1 MTTRYST
8 SELYYGSPHRPIEG
22 NVLSPFIDLIK
33 GILHLIR
40 LIPFKPLINLI
51 PVKKLTKHLTFIN
64 VTVGLITLIVMGIVK
79 WLGIP
84 LIILWFLEV
93 PNSEYSQYF
102 VVGLIGIFLRLGLKG
117 LIEETSLHFSEY
129 FHPLYMTIGSDS
141 YKQGLPSKT
150 EGLSDNLFQNSSDS
164 ESDSENSDN
173 TIVPKHKNQEIS
185 ESSTGQLSKPDNR
198 QLPHAENIALDKG
211 KSTQV
216 SNANED
222 LELPNTDAKLPS
234 SNLNSMPES
243 LGRKVTYEP
252 SKTDRAGYEKFRLER
267 EARYKKF
274 AMDAMKAELDNI
286 EDERSRQLAASM
298 LTEDETKRRELDS
311 SIDELGKAS
320 GNLHIDYA
328 KESLRDPKAINSNT
342 SGSGSASVNKRS
354 SEFEDNIS
362 SKKKS

>member
-1 MTTRYST
+1 M
-8 SELYYGSPHRPIEG
+8 EG
-22 NVLSPFIDLIK
+22 NVLSPFFDLIK
-33 GILHLIR
+33 WILHLIR
-40 LIPFKPLINLI
+40 LIPFKRLINFI
-51 PVKKLTKHLTFIN
+51 PAKKLTKHLTFLN

-84 LIILWFLEV
+84 LIILWFLDV

-117 LIEETSLHFSEY
+117 LIEEISLHFSEY
-129 FHPLYMTIGSDS
+129 FHPLYMVIGSDS
-141 YKQGLPSKT
+141 YKQGLSSKT
-150 EGLSDNLFQNSSDS
+150 EGLPHNLLHNSSDS
-164 ESDSENSDN
+164 ESDSENSDD
-173 TIVPKHKNQEIS
+173 TVSPKYKNQEIS
-185 ESSTGQLSKPDNR
+185 ESDTAQLPKPDSA
-198 QLPHAENIALDKG
+198 QLPDAQNATENKG
-211 KSTQV
+211 KSTKL
-216 SNANED
+216 SDANAD
-222 LELPNTDAKLPS
+222 IELLDANTKLPS

-243 LGRKVTYEP
+243 LGRKVTYEA
-252 SKTDRAGYEKFRLER
+252 SKTDKVGYEKFRLER

-274 AMDAMKAELDNI
+274 AMDAMKAELDKI

-320 GNLHIDYA
+320 GNLHVDYA
-328 KESLRDPKAINSNT
+328 KESLRDPKAISSNT
-342 SGSGSASVNKRS
+342 SGSGSANVNKRS